1 MTSQTLSRRTF
12 VGIAGLVAGT
22 LASPCAFAFATDG
35 EGAATTFTAGTY
47 QTTAYGMGGA
57 FDVSLTCTDSTI
69 EDIQIGENA
78 ETAMVGTA
86 ALEILKDRVL
96 QNQSLA
102 LDTVSGATY
111 SSTGLLIALEDLVKQ
126 ANGDLDA
133 LTSVPVAVDTYT
145 DAPTTADVLIVGGGL
160 AGATAAIA
168 ARQGGANVILL
179 EALDFTAGNSS
190 LSSGNLLLGGTSVQA
205 SAGIEDDADTFY
217 NWIME
222 KSEYEKDPDQSRLIA
237 DNCQA
242 MIDWWAGIGI
252 EMNPAVTT
260 TEGSDILRNHNFA
273 DGIGGALQK
282 MAEAMDDLGV
292 DIRYSTKGVG
302 LVVNE
307 DGAVT
312 GVVAVD
318 RAGNEVVYN
327 APSVVLASGGFAA
340 NHDMIVEYWG
350 DDYATLV
357 YGGLK
362 GMDGAMLQAAM
373 NIGAQTVD
381 MTVPHVDATLEVT
394 RAITVTTRMLSD
406 CGGILIRQGTGQRF
420 VDEARDHCEQAATAM
435 HDLGDEYY
443 YEIYDN
449 NASTVSSSTS
459 YKFKAYNDMGLTS
472 VFDSVE
478 AMAEGL
484 GVDPNALQ
492 ETIDNYNAAVRGE
505 QPDEFGRETFYQELA
520 APFYTQKVSNGVA
533 CTIGG
538 VKVNTHMQALDEND
552 KPIEGLYVIG
562 EMSGGY
568 LVRYRGGDSLVHSS
582 IQGMLVGQE
591 LGQA

>member
-1 MTSQTLSRRTF
+1 
-12 VGIAGLVAGT
+12 
-22 LASPCAFAFATDG
+22 
-35 EGAATTFTAGTY
+35 
-47 QTTAYGMGGA
+47 MGGA
-57 FDVSLTCTDSTI
+57 FEVTLTCSDTAI

-86 ALEILKDRVL
+86 ALDIVRDRVL

-102 LDTVSGATY
+102 LDAVSGATY
-111 SSTGLLIALEDLVKQ
+111 SSTGLLIALENLAEQ
-126 ANGDLDA
+126 AGADIDA
-133 LTSVPVAVDTYT
+133 LTNVPVDVDTYA
-145 DAPTTADVLIVGGGL
+145 DRPREADVLVVGGGL

-168 ARQGGANVILL
+168 ARQGGADVILL

-205 SAGIEDDADTFY
+205 AAGIEDDAETFY
-217 NWIME
+217 TWIME

-252 EMNPAVTT
+252 GMNPDVTT
-260 TEGSDILRNHNFA
+260 TEGSDVLRNHNFA

-282 MAEAMDDLGV
+282 MAQAMDDLGV
-292 DIRYSTKGVG
+292 DIRYSTKGVD
-302 LVVNE
+302 LVTNE
-307 DGAVT
+307 SGAVT

-318 RAGNEVVYN
+318 RTGNEVVYS

-340 NHDMIVEYWG
+340 NHDMIVEHWG

-373 NIGAQTVD
+373 KLGAQTVD
-381 MTVPHVDATLEVT
+381 MDVPHVDATLEVT
-394 RAITVTTRMLSD
+394 HAIAVTTRMLSD
-406 CGGILIRQGTGQRF
+406 CGGILIRQGTGHRF

-449 NASTVSSSTS
+449 NAQTVSSSTS
-459 YKFKAYNDMGLTS
+459 YKFKAYNNMGLTS

-484 GVDPNALQ
+484 GVDADALQ
-492 ETIDNYNAAVRGE
+492 ETIDAYNAAVRGE
-505 QPDEFGRETFYQELA
+505 QLDEFGRETFYQELA

-533 CTIGG
+533 CTVGG
-538 VKVNTHMQALDEND
+538 VKVNISMQALDTNGE
-552 KPIEGLYVIG
+552 PIPGLYVIG

-582 IQGMLVGQE
+582 IQGMLVGQQ
-591 LGQA
+591 LAKA